1 MARKGLILAGGR
13 GSRLWPLTEVTNK
26 HLLPVHDKPMIYYS
40 ISNLMLAGISD
51 IGIVSSK
58 EHLVQFELLLG
69 NGSRFGIS
77 ITYIEQKKPLGI
89 VDGIGSA
96 LEFLDEESSVVH
108 LADNFFFGSG
118 FPNLIDDSEPTI
130 SGARIFTYKVSKPKA
145 FGILEENN
153 GKIISLEEKPDTP
166 KGDQAITGLYLFDG
180 SLKKKIA
187 KVGFSQRG
195 EMEIIDLLRL
205 YKSED
210 ALQFTKLPRGS
221 AWLDLGTTEDL
232 YRASNFVEILQSRQG
247 VLVGSPEE
255 IAVSKG
261 WLSKSTLEN
270 NLKNAGQSKYLDLLT
285 DSLGSQA

>member
-1 MARKGLILAGGR
+1 
-13 GSRLWPLTEVTNK
+13 
-26 HLLPVHDKPMIYYS
+26 
-40 ISNLMLAGISD
+40 
-51 IGIVSSK
+51 
-58 EHLVQFELLLG
+58 LLLG

-77 ITYIEQKKPLGI
+77 ITYIEQRKPLGI
-89 VDGIGSA
+89 VDGIRSS
-96 LEFLDEESSVVH
+96 LEFLDGETSAVH

-118 FPNLIDDSEPTI
+118 FPNLISANEPTI
-130 SGARIFTYKVSKPKA
+130 SEARVFTYKVNKPRA
-145 FGILEENN
+145 FGILEEDN
-153 GKIISLEEKPDTP
+153 GKIISLEEKPETP

-205 YKSED
+205 YKSDD

-261 WLSKSTLEN
+261 WLSKSKLTN
-270 NLKNAGQSKYLDLLT
+270 NLQTAGRSMYLDLLT
-285 DSLGSQA
+285 ESLGNQA